1 MITSLFGVLIWSQ
14 SSSQSWT
21 VRPARLRRVLLQL
34 RVERPVQPKTRAPS
48 LPQRNPNALR
58 TQQASPSKEVSLSHL
73 RSQGQ
78 AKENPYL
85 DCRSAVQKILC
96 LYVFCVLCHPTKNMK
111 YIYINCMCSKVSD
124 VAVPRSSRRSC
135 RTNCPRL
142 WWVSSRWK
150 VPQHSRRF
158 TAQNSFKKGRKNN
171 GKQIS

>member
-1 MITSLFGVLIWSQ
+1 
-14 SSSQSWT
+14 
-21 VRPARLRRVLLQL
+21 
-34 RVERPVQPKTRAPS
+34 
-48 LPQRNPNALR
+48 
-58 TQQASPSKEVSLSHL
+58 
-73 RSQGQ
+73 
-78 AKENPYL
+78 
-85 DCRSAVQKILC
+85 
-96 LYVFCVLCHPTKNMK
+96 
-111 YIYINCMCSKVSD
+111 MCSKVSD